1 MKAKPIDLR
10 SDTVTMPTDEMRD
23 AMRNAKLGDDVFGE
37 DPTVR
42 TLEELAAR
50 KVGKDCALLVTSGT
64 QGNLVS
70 LLSQTKR
77 GDEIIL
83 EENAHIFKYEVGAFS
98 VVGGL
103 TAKLIPSDKGVLDPK
118 VIERAIRPPD
128 IHQPVTRVVCVE
140 NTHNMHGGTIT
151 HPKRMDEI
159 CALARLYDL
168 KVHLDG
174 ARVFNAAVA
183 LGTNIKNLTKGADS
197 MMFCLSKGLSAPVG
211 SMVAGSEELVETARR
226 YRKMLGGGM
235 RQAGI
240 IAAAGI
246 VALETMVDRLA
257 DDHANAKLIA
267 RRLSKVPGLSI
278 DMERVQ
284 TNIIFVDFSKLGV
297 SKEEIERRFGEQGV
311 KLIAL
316 GSTQFRIVTHY
327 GIEREDAERACDVI
341 EDVCGKIRK
350 GR

>member
-1 MKAKPIDLR
+1 L
-10 SDTVTMPTDEMRD
+10 
-23 AMRNAKLGDDVFGE
+23 N
-37 DPTVR
+37 
-42 TLEELAAR
+42 
-50 KVGKDCALLVTSGT
+50 
-64 QGNLVS
+64 
-70 LLSQTKR
+70 
-77 GDEIIL
+77 
-83 EENAHIFKYEVGAFS
+83 
-98 VVGGL
+98 
-103 TAKLIPSDKGVLDPK
+103 
-118 VIERAIRPPD
+118 
-128 IHQPVTRVVCVE
+128 
-140 NTHNMHGGTIT
+140 
-151 HPKRMDEI
+151 
-159 CALARLYDL
+159 
-168 KVHLDG
+168 VHLDG

-183 LGTNIKNLTKGADS
+183 LGVDVEDLTKGADS
-197 MMFCLSKGLSAPVG
+197 MMFCMSKGLSAPVG
-211 SMVAGSEELVETARR
+211 SIVAGSEELVETARR

-257 DDHANAKLIA
+257 EDHANAKLIA

-297 SKEEIERRFGEQGV
+297 SKEEIERRFDEQGV

-316 GSTQFRIVTHY
+316 GDTQFRIVTHY